1 MISATSPNQEGVA
14 GTDSEEVWM
23 ITEESAILFISTSLL
38 GTNVFFLIKE
48 AYFYARSLL
57 VSSHCAIRGYGNITP
72 TDPKAIAEL
81 KAAGILPASVGL
93 RQVKYLNNL
102 VEQDHRFI
110 KRLVKP
116 GMGFFSLETAGRTLQ
131 GYEVMNMIRKGQVHG
146 VGKGDIKGQ
155 VSFIASLFGVA
166 AQNQPERKILAPS
179 APPPVFF

>member
-57 VSSHCAIRGYGNITP
+57 VPSHCAIRGYGNITP

-116 GMGFFSLETAGRTLQ
+116 GMGFFSMETAGRTLQ
-131 GYEVMNMIRKGQVHG
+131 GYEVMNMLRKGQVGG
-146 VGKGDIKGQ
+146 VGKGDIIGQ
-155 VSFIASLFGVA
+155 VTFIARLFGVA
-166 AQNQPERKILAPS
+166 A
-179 APPPVFF
+179 